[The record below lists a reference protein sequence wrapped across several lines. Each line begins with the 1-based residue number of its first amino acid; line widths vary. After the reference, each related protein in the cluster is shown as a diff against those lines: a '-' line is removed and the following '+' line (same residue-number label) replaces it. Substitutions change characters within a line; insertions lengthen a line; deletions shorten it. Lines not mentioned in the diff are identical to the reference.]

1 MSVRPIREEFRCGE
15 RGKLSRGMGSIFFG
29 RVAAYMAPSSNRR
42 QDWTCRCVP
51 NAFDRWGENNNQLEL
66 SIYWLTSTVSS
77 RQTRSSVKEIVTR
90 YRDHVTAKEGEAVF
104 FVFAVRASR
113 RNTLVAPS
121 SRPSVAG
128 QFGAHVIWSDVNP
141 VFPRRKYILWA
152 KTDSASTVTL
162 LNQQVN
168 VYTSVHEAAISLSEV
183 GVCNFST
190 HGPIAF
196 DSYKDNKLATGD
208 LIFVDGVTNAT
219 VAAPLID
226 FPLRRPRHQPLAG
239 HGREQRRACSD
250 AEAPCCPVIH
260 QTFRRQHVDRKCT
273 RQAPARRRQSHVS
286 VRRRP
291 LGPRGVAFTDADRVE
306 DIGRV
311 AERSSWWAFGADIAV
326 PRQKAHGKRV
336 AGEASSSE
344 VLEDTPLEECARHG
358 PKGLNERRLPADPE
372 CGRCLVLR
380 SAR

>member
-121 SRPSVAG
+121 SRPLVAG

-141 VFPRRKYILWA
+141 VFPRG
-152 KTDSASTVTL
+152 S
-162 LNQQVN
+162 
-168 VYTSVHEAAISLSEV
+168 
-183 GVCNFST
+183 
-190 HGPIAF
+190 
-196 DSYKDNKLATGD
+196 
-208 LIFVDGVTNAT
+208 IF
-219 VAAPLID
+219 
-226 FPLRRPRHQPLAG
+226 
-239 HGREQRRACSD
+239 
-250 AEAPCCPVIH
+250 
-260 QTFRRQHVDRKCT
+260 
-273 RQAPARRRQSHVS
+273 
-286 VRRRP
+286 
-291 LGPRGVAFTDADRVE
+291 
-306 DIGRV
+306 
-311 AERSSWWAFGADIAV
+311 
-326 PRQKAHGKRV
+326 
-336 AGEASSSE
+336 
-344 VLEDTPLEECARHG
+344 
-358 PKGLNERRLPADPE
+358 
-372 CGRCLVLR
+372 CGRSRTVPALSPC
-380 SAR
+380 SINK

>member
-113 RNTLVAPS
+113 RNTLV
-121 SRPSVAG
+121 
-128 QFGAHVIWSDVNP
+128 
-141 VFPRRKYILWA
+141 
-152 KTDSASTVTL
+152 
-162 LNQQVN
+162 
-168 VYTSVHEAAISLSEV
+168 
-183 GVCNFST
+183 
-190 HGPIAF
+190 
-196 DSYKDNKLATGD
+196 DNKLATGD

-219 VAAPLID
+219 VEAPLID

-260 QTFRRQHVDRKCT
+260 QTFRRQHGDRKCT